1 MKHSIS
7 NPSNDEYRQVTVSQ
21 GRNVMAKKKMIHD
34 FIQMKKDGD
43 KITFLTAYD
52 YPTAQ
57 FAEAA
62 PEPYRW

>member
-1 MKHSIS
+1 
-7 NPSNDEYRQVTVSQ
+7 
-21 GRNVMAKKKMIHD
+21 MAKKKMIHD
-34 FIQMKKDGD
+34 FVRMKKEGE

-62 PEPYRW
+62 LAIVRFRNIAGFYEFGI